1 MDITKL
7 VNVDDLL
14 DKDIFELLGIENA
27 GEDRKEEIFN
37 RMIQTVNMRVATR
50 IASMLT
56 QEEATKFQ
64 DLAESG
70 NADALAE
77 FLTVNPADMI
87 VVFDGKNNPSKQRGK
102 EVKHGIKIFYSA
114 QGETADEY
122 IMEMIEKRT
131 GKAKTHLIVSS
142 DREITNFATKHFY
155 VNAARLLVCL

>member
-77 FLTVNPADMI
+77 FLTEKDIDLPNLVAEEATRYRVEM
-87 VVFDGKNNPSKQRGK
+87 VTLVKMA
-102 EVKHGIKIFYSA
+102 EVQK
-114 QGETADEY
+114 
-122 IMEMIEKRT
+122 
-131 GKAKTHLIVSS
+131 
-142 DREITNFATKHFY
+142 
-155 VNAARLLVCL
+155 